1 MSRADTGIRL
11 LTLDD
16 VERLTALEIANRE
29 HLRPWDPARAPEFY
43 TVEDQRRR
51 LAHALREH
59 EAGRAV
65 PFGITT
71 DADELIGRV
80 TLSGV
85 VRGALQSCAMGYW
98 IAADHLRR
106 GHATRAAALAV
117 EHAFTVLE
125 LHRVQAETLP
135 ENIASQAVL
144 ERLGFTQ
151 YGLAPQYLR
160 IDGVWRDFLMF
171 QRISPAA
178 D

>member
-1 MSRADTGIRL
+1 MSGAGTAIRL

-16 VERLTALEIANRE
+16 VPELTDLELTNRE
-29 HLRPWDPARAPEFY
+29 HLRPWEPARTPEYF
-43 TVEDQRRR
+43 TASGQRHR
-51 LAHALREH
+51 LEVALREH
-59 EAGRAV
+59 DAGRAV

-71 DADELIGRV
+71 DAGELIGRV

-106 GHATRAAALAV
+106 GHAVRAAALAV
-117 EHAFTVLE
+117 EHAFTDLE

-135 ENIASQAVL
+135 ENVASQAVL
-144 ERLGFTQ
+144 TRIGFTQ
-151 YGLAPQYLR
+151 YGLAPKYLR

-171 QRISPAA
+171 QRINPEA

>member
-1 MSRADTGIRL
+1 MSGAGTGIRL

-16 VERLTALEIANRE
+16 VDELTALELANRE
-29 HLRPWDPARAPEFY
+29 HLRPWDPARPPGYFTES
-43 TVEDQRRR
+43 EQRNR

-71 DADELIGRV
+71 DAGELVGRV

-85 VRGALQSCAMGYW
+85 VRGALRSCAMGYW
-98 IAADHLRR
+98 IAADHLGR
-106 GHATRAAALAV
+106 GHATHAAALAV

-135 ENIASQAVL
+135 ENLASQAVL
-144 ERLGFTQ
+144 KRIGFTQ

-160 IDGVWRDFLMF
+160 IDGVWRDYLMF
-171 QRISPAA
+171 QRINPAA

>member
-1 MSRADTGIRL
+1 MSGAGTGIRL
-11 LTLDD
+11 LSLDD
-16 VERLTALEIANRE
+16 VDELTTLELANRE
-29 HLRPWDPARAPEFY
+29 HLRPWDPARAPGYFTASE
-43 TVEDQRRR
+43 QRHR
-51 LAHALREH
+51 LEIALGEH

-71 DADELIGRV
+71 DAGELIGRV

-98 IAADHLRR
+98 IAADHVRR
-106 GHATRAAALAV
+106 GQAARAAALAV
-117 EHAFTVLE
+117 EHAFTALE

-135 ENIASQAVL
+135 ENVASQAVL
-144 ERLGFTQ
+144 NRIGFTQ

-171 QRISPAA
+171 QRINPAA

>member
-1 MSRADTGIRL
+1 MGAGTSIRL

-16 VERLTALEIANRE
+16 VADLTALELANRE
-29 HLRPWDPARAPEFY
+29 HLRPWDPARAPEYF
-43 TVEDQRRR
+43 TASEQRHR
-51 LAHALREH
+51 LEVALREH
-59 EAGRAV
+59 DAGRAV

-71 DADELIGRV
+71 DGGELIGRV

-106 GHATRAAALAV
+106 GHAVRAAALAV
-117 EHAFTVLE
+117 EHAFTELK

-135 ENIASQAVL
+135 ENTPSQAVL
-144 ERLGFTQ
+144 ERIGFTQ

-160 IDGVWRDFLMF
+160 INGAWRDFLMF
-171 QRISPAA
+171 QRINPAI